1 MTWLSLSRPSPL
13 SFGLFL
19 FVVAALVAAPVFA
32 GEYLRSFLL
41 VLFMYVAM
49 ALSWNM
55 LSGYTGYLSF
65 GQGVFF
71 GIGVYAFALLVTKL
85 HVPFALALVVA
96 GIAPALIAAAL
107 GLVFMRV
114 RIRVAYFSLATL
126 GLNEIVKTLVT
137 GAGWLGGN
145 NGMTLP
151 PPSSPWLLYYLGL
164 ATTLL
169 TFAVAA
175 CIDRSTFGL
184 GLRAIL
190 QDEEAAEATGVPTY
204 HCKLL
209 VFTLSA
215 IFPGLFGAIIGWHW
229 SYVDPTLAFDLS
241 ISFDMAVMTLFGG
254 VGTLWGPIIG
264 ATIMG
269 SLAETLWVYVP
280 NLHGLMYGLLVF
292 AMVVLAP
299 GGIMEL
305 GQRLQP
311 YFRRSP
317 PVATSPR
324 QI

>member
-1 MTWLSLSRPSPL
+1 MTSLSRDSPL
-13 SFGLFL
+13 SWGLL
-19 FVVAALVAAPVFA
+19 LLVVTVLVAAPALA

-41 VLFMYVAM
+41 ILFMYVAM

-71 GIGVYAFALLVTKL
+71 GIGVYTFAVLVTKF
-85 HVPFALALVVA
+85 HVPLAVA
-96 GIAPALIAAAL
+96 FVLAGVAPALVAAAL

-126 GLNEIVKTLVT
+126 GLNEIVKTVVT
-137 GAGWLGGN
+137 GAGWVGGN

-151 PPSSPWLLYYLGL
+151 PPPYPWLLYYLGL
-164 ATTLL
+164 VTMLL
-169 TFAVAA
+169 TLAVAA
-175 CIDRSTFGL
+175 WIDRSTFGL

-209 VFTLSA
+209 VFVLSA

-254 VGTLWGPIIG
+254 IGTLWGPVIG
-264 ATIMG
+264 ATVMG
-269 SLAETLWVYVP
+269 SLGEELWVYVP
-280 NLHGLMYGLLVF
+280 NLHGLVYGLLVF
-292 AMVVLAP
+292 AIVVLAP
-299 GGIMEL
+299 GGIIQL
-305 GQRLQP
+305 GGHLRRLV
-311 YFRRSP
+311 RRSLL
-317 PVATSPR
+317 VATSA
-324 QI
+324 